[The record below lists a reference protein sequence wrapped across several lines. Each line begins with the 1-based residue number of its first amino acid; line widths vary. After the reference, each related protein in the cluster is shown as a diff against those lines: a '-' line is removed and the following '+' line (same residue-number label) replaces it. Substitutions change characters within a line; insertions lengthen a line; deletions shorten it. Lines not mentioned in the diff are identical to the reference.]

1 MPADHFKLGNLLVAD
16 LNDTDTLGRWM
27 GHFIASLMN
36 EAEAATGERA
46 LELRSQCST
55 EILKLWKHRA
65 GLPGDSRPMSSFEPI
80 LRALEKLDP
89 ERPTWTR
96 LRSFRNRDEFAG
108 PTSQLLNAAIAID
121 ESSVR
126 AIRALLS
133 ESAIVASDHERTWIS
148 AAPNIE
154 GDDSLG
160 IIFDGLDLAMDG
172 LDLAMDEVGTQNDAR
187 AVSLKT
193 SIRSLDEAIVAAEAA
208 RRMLIERLERSPSID
223 VTSSDD
229 L

>member
-16 LNDTDTLGRWM
+16 LDDTDLLGRWM

-65 GLPGDSRPMSSFEPI
+65 GFPGDNRPMSSFEPI
-80 LRALEKLDP
+80 LRAFEELDP
-89 ERPTWTR
+89 ERPTWMR
-96 LRSFRNRDEFAG
+96 LRSFRNRDDFAG

-133 ESAIVASDHERTWIS
+133 ESAILAIDHERAWIS

-154 GDDSLG
+154 GADSLG
-160 IIFDGLDLAMDG
+160 IIFDG

>member
-1 MPADHFKLGNLLVAD
+1 MPADHFKLGNLLVAHLD
-16 LNDTDTLGRWM
+16 DTDTLGRWM
-27 GHFIASLMN
+27 GHYIASLMN

-65 GLPGDSRPMSSFEPI
+65 GLPGDNRPMLSFEPI

-89 ERPTWTR
+89 ERPAWKR
-96 LRSFRNRDEFAG
+96 LRSFRNRDEFDG
-108 PTSQLLNAAIAID
+108 LTSQLLNAAIAID

-126 AIRALLS
+126 ATRALLS
-133 ESAIVASDHERTWIS
+133 ESAIVASDHERAWVS

-160 IIFDGLDLAMDG
+160 SIFDG
-172 LDLAMDEVGTQNDAR
+172 LDLAMDEVGAQNDER

-223 VTSSDD
+223 VTSRDR